1 VRALAL
7 VDTDSYV
14 KWGAA
19 LLAQLPAAWSREL
32 ALVATPAQ
40 PSDAQ
45 LAAALDGSG
54 FDQGALRRIELR
66 ELSERVADERP
77 DVVIVA
83 MRGPAASVVM
93 RLLADLPNRPV
104 LVSGLPG
111 ISIPATWKALFYR
124 GQADLMV
131 LHSKQEIREFAI
143 VGAKRGWNHRL
154 GLATLPFMTDRS
166 GANGTDIVFAVQS
179 IVPDALADR
188 QQVLDILIATARH
201 NPDHRVV
208 IKVRALGDEQ
218 QTHAEAHSYPDLL
231 AVRDDVPPNIV
242 VAAGPMAAALDN
254 ARALVTVS
262 STAVIEAVAR
272 HIPVRVIDEFGVS
285 PELINPVFVGSG
297 LFGSGE
303 AIRQLRFEHPRPEW
317 LDDNYFHD
325 ASQNDWLAAV
335 DDLLAARSAG
345 RLAPRPSL
353 RGSAGGLLR
362 RAWERK
368 QAFGSHDRT
377 VLGFVALTVGVPAR
391 SVALARRRRRRE
403 SGEEHT
409 WAGTTSLDA

>member
-1 VRALAL
+1 MRALAL

-19 LLAQLPAAWSREL
+19 LLAQLPAEWEREL

-40 PSDAQ
+40 PSEAQ

-54 FDQGALRRIELR
+54 FDVGGLLHVELR
-66 ELSERVADERP
+66 SLTERVAAQLP

-93 RLLADLPNRPV
+93 RVLADLPHRPV

-131 LHSKQEIREFAI
+131 LHSKQEIREFTV
-143 VGAKRGWNHRL
+143 VGAKRGWNHTL
-154 GLATLPFMTDRS
+154 GLATLPFMSDRTAAD
-166 GANGTDIVFAVQS
+166 GRDIVFAVQS

-188 QQVLDILIATARH
+188 ERVLDILLATARH

-208 IKVRALGDEQ
+208 IKVRALGAEQ

-231 AVRDDVPPNIV
+231 AARSDVPSNIV
-242 VAAGPMAAALDN
+242 VAAGPMAAALDT

-285 PELINPVFVGSG
+285 PELINTVFVGSG

-303 AIRQLRFEHPRPEW
+303 AIRQLRFEHPRADW

-325 ASQNDWLAAV
+325 PADNDWLAAL
-335 DDLLAARSAG
+335 DGLLAARAADA
-345 RLAPRPSL
+345 LATRPSL

-377 VLGFVALTVGVPAR
+377 ALGFVALFIGVPAR
-391 SVALARRRRRRE
+391 SMALARRRRRNE
-403 SGEEHT
+403 GEEHR
-409 WAGTTSLDA
+409 WVATSLDA